1 MNRLIAVISVL
12 ATLLFFSVPAF
23 SSDLMFSSVETY
35 RVNLGTSTATLLSSV
50 VPSANLANCTVEW
63 QVMGSKIWWAEGGI
77 STSSLVLS
85 RSMSVG
91 EIKSINVSGQSF
103 DLSFIAD
110 SSALSSITVTIY
122 KP

>member
-1 MNRLIAVISVL
+1 MKRLFAVLSVL
-12 ATLLFFSVPAF
+12 ATLLFFSAPAF
-23 SSDLMFSSVETY
+23 SSDLLFSSIETY
-35 RVNLGTSTATLLSSV
+35 RVNLGTNTLTLLSSV

-85 RSMSVG
+85 RSMTAG
-91 EIKSINVSGQSF
+91 EAKSINVSGQSF

-110 SSALSSITVTIY
+110 SAALSSITITIY